1 MLNQG
6 ITVIFYVVFWQQ
18 LKSAISDDFTVDGN
32 AVSTDLTPG
41 NSAAYAELLSDKLIK
56 SHEIFLALM
65 VLEVGQQVRKKKQSG
80 TVQYN
85 GLVAPLKG
93 KSFVAYYVRN
103 NETETP

>member
-1 MLNQG
+1 VLLGQR
-6 ITVIFYVVFWQQ
+6 IAVILHLMVRLKFESGVFHNV
-18 LKSAISDDFTVDGN
+18 AIHGN
-32 AVSTDLTPG
+32 AAGANFTPG

-93 KSFVAYYVRN
+93 KSFVAYYLY
-103 NETETP
+103 PK